1 MSAKGREIGESV
13 SALAAGC
20 ETVNSRPPA
29 TIVPV
34 LGGPGFASA
43 LKLTVPSPDPL
54 DPAVTRSQ
62 PSFDAAV
69 QVQPSGVLTS
79 KVPEPPPASTTTAA
93 GLSTYK
99 HGAPS

>member
-1 MSAKGREIGESV
+1 
-13 SALAAGC
+13 
-20 ETVNSRPPA
+20 VNNRPPA

-34 LGGPGFASA
+34 LGGPGFAST

-62 PSFDAAV
+62 ASFDPAV

-79 KVPEPPPASTTTAA
+79 KAPEPPTASKPTAE
-93 GLSTYK
+93 GLRTYK